1 MIIGDFR
8 DVNFKPAFRPSSR
21 ISEMQLQQEKK
32 EKANPSQDA
41 LLFVLEAWESGL
53 AEGLERD
60 HLANAAIFAAL
71 SDLVSAYGEQ
81 AVSLLTD
88 QLSVRIKEGEFT
100 FNRTIQ

>member
-1 MIIGDFR
+1 
-8 DVNFKPAFRPSSR
+8 
-21 ISEMQLQQEKK
+21 MQLLPEEEKK
-32 EKANPSQDA
+32 NASQDA
-41 LLFVLEAWESGL
+41 LLYVLEAWESGL

-81 AVSLLTD
+81 AVSLLAD
-88 QLSVRIKEGEFT
+88 QLSDRIKEGEFT